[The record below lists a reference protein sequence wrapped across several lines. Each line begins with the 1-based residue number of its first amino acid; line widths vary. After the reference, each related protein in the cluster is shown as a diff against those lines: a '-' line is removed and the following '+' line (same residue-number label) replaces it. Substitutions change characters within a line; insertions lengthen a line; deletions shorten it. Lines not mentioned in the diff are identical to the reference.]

1 MAEDDKKNK
10 PVKKKE
16 APKKE
21 KDLSFYEQAQLRN
34 EQAQVSRK
42 AREAK
47 NEAEINSKRTEE
59 YYDAGGDLMYQTFE
73 GGKMTGKLTP
83 EEAEEQGLVLNGEIV
98 DERKKKAESGQSVDY
113 GFDNSTTTAEKLL
126 NESSFMQERYI
137 VVINGVA
144 ISRTFL
150 VR

>member
-21 KDLSFYEQAQLRN
+21 KDLSFY

>member
-21 KDLSFYEQAQLRN
+21 KDLSLYEQAQVRR
-34 EQAQVSRK
+34 E

-47 NEAEINSKRTEE
+47 SEAERTSKRTEG

-73 GGKMTGKLTP
+73 GGKMTGRLTP

>member
-21 KDLSFYEQAQLRN
+21 EDLSLYEQAQVRR
-34 EQAQVSRK
+34 E

-47 NEAEINSKRTEE
+47 SEAERTSKRTEG
-59 YYDAGGDLMYQTFE
+59 YYDAGGNLMYQTFE
-73 GGKMTGKLTP
+73 GGKMTGRLTP

-98 DERKKKAESGQSVDY
+98 DQRRKKAESGQSVDY
-113 GFDNSTTTAEKLL
+113 GFDNAMSTTDKLL
-126 NESSFMQERYI
+126 NDSGFTQERYL
-137 VVINGVA
+137 VVINGIA
-144 ISRTFL
+144 QYRTFL

>member
-1 MAEDDKKNK
+1 MPEDKK
-10 PVKKKE
+10 KKKPIE
-16 APKKE
+16 KKE
-21 KDLSFYEQAQLRN
+21 DTSSYD
-34 EQAQVSRK
+34 QAQVRRE

-47 NEAEINSKRTEE
+47 MEADRTATRTEKFT
-59 YYDAGGDLMYQTFE
+59 DAGGDTMYRTFE
-73 GGKMTGKLTP
+73 GGKMTGRLTP

-98 DERKKKAESGQSVDY
+98 KERKEKAESGQSVDY
-113 GFDNSTTTAEKLL
+113 GFDGSTTTAEKLL